1 MWLRL
6 RLNSFVCDE
15 GFVLTMM
22 KEECL
27 VTMKRRCC
35 LIQKLK
41 ESFCVHD
48 LVSLERIE
56 NSESTAILFI

>member
-6 RLNSFVCDE
+6 RLNSFVSDE

-22 KEECL
+22 KEKCL
-27 VTMKRRCC
+27 VTMKRRWC
-35 LIQKLK
+35 LLQKLE

-56 NSESTAILFI
+56 N